1 MSIVQIEHG
10 NGDPHSVEDGRTRWR
25 ARLPWGMS
33 EIRSAHRVA
42 SWMLAG
48 FTLAALG
55 LSALAWSLALAG
67 RWTILSV
74 TAVVAT
80 SVALLGNGYF
90 RVNMAEEGAFKVRLA
105 GAASALGVTAALVVV
120 SAPGLGQPSVPSFV
134 TLMLVLTATGTLA
147 RSLGRWVLC
156 ALWSRGHLRAR
167 ALVFGYDELAHEMA
181 VEISLRL
188 SYGVDIVGYVVPS
201 PAPGMPPLPHG
212 NCMTAVVDLW
222 RPFPAELADALTGL
236 HADRLLIGPPA
247 SSDDRLAQKV
257 ARWAA
262 QQGMAVHVVPRFHGM
277 GMGLDSTSPD
287 RARGYPLVR
296 LQRSTHPRL
305 SIRLKRLMDMT
316 VSATMLLV
324 ASPLMALATLA
335 VRMSGPGP
343 VLFAQERVG
352 QHGQLIMVR
361 KFRSMTM
368 SATSDTEWTADTR
381 VTRVG
386 RILRRTNIDELPQLF
401 SVLIGDMSL
410 VGPRPE
416 RPAFVEH
423 FRQQIPDYDDRHRMP
438 VGLTGLAQV
447 AGLRGDT
454 SIAER
459 VKYDNLYIDQ
469 WRLRSDLEIL
479 ARTVTAIAFQDAS
492 SRKAI
497 ELDTAIHETRF
508 KQNEIQSTGQLHQ
521 VSQRTSS
528 SHSDTNDESATHNEE
543 QWIA

>member
-1 MSIVQIEHG
+1 MSLADASARLLSSPTDDRCIALSIVQIEHG
-10 NGDPHSVEDGRTRWR
+10 TGDPNVVEDGPTRWR
-25 ARLPWGMS
+25 ARLPLGMS
-33 EIRSAHRVA
+33 EMRSAHRVA

-48 FTLAALG
+48 FILGALG

-80 SVALLGNGYF
+80 FVALLGNGYF

-134 TLMLVLTATGTLA
+134 TLMLVLTVTGTVA
-147 RSLGRWVLC
+147 RSFGRWVLC
-156 ALWSRGHLRAR
+156 GLWSRGHLRAR
-167 ALVFGYDELAHEMA
+167 ALVFGYDELAREMA
-181 VEISLRL
+181 VEISLRR

-201 PAPGMPPLPHG
+201 PAPGLPLPRG
-212 NCMTAVVDLW
+212 RCTTALVDLW
-222 RPFPAELADALTGL
+222 RPLPAEITDALEHL
-236 HADRLLIGPPA
+236 HADRLLIGPAA

-262 QQGMAVHVVPRFHGM
+262 QQGIAVHVVPRFHGM

-296 LQRSTHPRL
+296 LQRSTHPHL
-305 SIRLKRLMDMT
+305 SIRLKRLMDVT
-316 VSATMLLV
+316 VSATLLLV
-324 ASPLMALATLA
+324 ASPLMALAVLA
-335 VRMSGPGP
+335 VRLSGPGP
-343 VLFAQERVG
+343 ILFAQERVG
-352 QHGQLIMVR
+352 QHGQLITVR

-368 SATSDTEWTADTR
+368 SFTSDTEWTADTR

-423 FRQQIPDYDDRHRMP
+423 FREQVPDYDDRHRMP

-469 WRLRSDLEIL
+469 WRLRSDLEIIL
-479 ARTVTAIAFQDAS
+479 RTVSSIVFQEAG
-492 SRKAI
+492 SRRVI
-497 ELDTAIHETRF
+497 ELEVALEQSRTLPAQRGFEVDQPPAIT
-508 KQNEIQSTGQLHQ
+508 
-521 VSQRTSS
+521 
-528 SHSDTNDESATHNEE
+528 
-543 QWIA
+543 